1 MSGPLAMTLG
11 AGFGLGLYLFVT
23 GVQGRSVVPRWPPS
37 RTRRQSAF
45 DSRTGGIALAVAVA
59 AWLATGWPAAGVVG
73 VVATLVV
80 PRLLSDRQ
88 QKAYLAK
95 TEAIASWTEM
105 LRDSM
110 RAADGVEGAISA
122 TVGIAPPPIRQE
134 VTVLAARASAISLT
148 GALAEFGRALDHPE
162 GDLVVAALSSA
173 AEGEGSNFTGVLDRL
188 AAMTRDTVRMR
199 LRVEA
204 SRASVRTSSRLV
216 LAIAVVGVTLLAV
229 FNRGYLESYG
239 DPLGQAWLVGVA
251 GLFGASVAL
260 MERMRRLKLPERF
273 APRQAAPR
281 HTRGAWE

>member
-1 MSGPLAMTLG
+1 MNGPLAMTLG
-11 AGFGLGLYLFVT
+11 AGFGLGVYLVVT
-23 GVQGRSVVPRWPPS
+23 GVQGRSVLPRLTPS
-37 RTRRQSAF
+37 RRRRQRAVE
-45 DSRTGGIALAVAVA
+45 SRQAGVALAIGLA
-59 AWLATGWPAAGVVG
+59 AWLATGWPAAGIVG
-73 VVATLVV
+73 VVAAVAV
-80 PRLLSDRQ
+80 PRLFLDRQ
-88 QKAYLAK
+88 QKAYLDK

-105 LRDSM
+105 LRDAM

-122 TVGIAPPPIRQE
+122 TVGIGPPPIREE

-216 LAIAVVGVTLLAV
+216 LAIAVVGVALLAV
-229 FNRGYLESYG
+229 FNRGYLASYS
-239 DPLGQAWLVGVA
+239 DPFGQVWLVLVA
-251 GLFGASVAL
+251 GLFGVSVGL
-260 MERMRRLKLPERF
+260 MERMSRLKLPERF
-273 APRQAAPR
+273 APRQATPR
-281 HTRGAWE
+281 HTRGVWG